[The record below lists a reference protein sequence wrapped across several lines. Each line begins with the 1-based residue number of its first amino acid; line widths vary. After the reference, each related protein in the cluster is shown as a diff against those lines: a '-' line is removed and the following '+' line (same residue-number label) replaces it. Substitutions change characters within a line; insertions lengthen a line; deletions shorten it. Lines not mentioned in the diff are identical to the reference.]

1 MGKPDSW
8 AVKAVVFD
16 LDGTL
21 VDSAP
26 DLQAALN
33 RLLAEEGRRPLAL
46 EDVTGMVGDGAARFV
61 ERGFAATGAAVTGP
75 ALDALVQR
83 FLIDYEA
90 NACVATRPFPG
101 VVEALARLKAC
112 GLALGVCTNKPA
124 AATREVLAGVGL
136 ASYFDCVVGGDSVPG
151 ARKPDPRP
159 VWAVLEG
166 LGVPPAQAVVVG
178 DSAND
183 VAAAHA
189 AGLPAI
195 VVATGYT
202 RVPPETLGAE
212 LVIDGFA
219 QLPAAFADIR
229 PRVS

>member
-1 MGKPDSW
+1 MGKPNSW
-8 AVKAVVFD
+8 TVKAVVFD

-33 RLLAEEGRRPLAL
+33 RLLAEEGRRSLAL
-46 EDVTGMVGDGAARFV
+46 ADVTGMVGDGAASLV
-61 ERGFAATGAAVTGP
+61 ERGFAATGAVVAGP
-75 ALDALVQR
+75 ALDALIVR
-83 FLIDYEA
+83 FLADYEA

-101 VVEALARLKAC
+101 VLDALDRLKAR
-112 GLALGVCTNKPA
+112 GMALGVCTNKPA

-136 ASYFDCVVGGDSVPG
+136 ASYFACVVGGDSVPG

-159 VWAVLEG
+159 VWAVLKG
-166 LGVPPAQAVVVG
+166 LGVSSAHAVVVG

-195 VVATGYT
+195 VVATGYA